1 MLYTGIIPMNFIH
14 CHLVIRLHN
23 FLEVGIGVHV
33 LHIADQ
39 YLITEDVVSLS
50 TEV

>member
-1 MLYTGIIPMNFIH
+1 MLYTVTVITAMKFHIH

-33 LHIADQ
+33 LHIADKH
-39 YLITEDVVSLS
+39 LITKGVVNL
-50 TEV
+50 